1 MYNVQTSRAQE
12 LLKGNIPLGQQIMK
26 RESTEFLSISGTI
39 TAGFLFLSA
48 TTYNCI
54 VLHLDLALNHE
65 FKNIFKHLN

>member
-48 TTYNCI
+48 TTYSI